1 MLNILHQ
8 RNESQVLL
16 LALRSDELKNEDVAL
31 RLNSVKRLGTI
42 ALALGEERTRTEL
55 IPFLSESNDDED
67 EVLLA
72 MADELGSFVSYVGGP
87 SYAHYLLPP
96 LEGLAIV
103 EETVVREKAVASL
116 NNVGAV
122 LPDSSIADHL
132 VPLIKVR
139 LPSSDSIFVSTC
151 TLAVLAQVQFIIPAC
166 RAWCID
172 DELCAILLLHCFCVA
187 DVAHAHGCAVLAASC
202 NNRLVYIAS
211 LVMWSVRNCIPPCP
225 KKSAS
230 RFATAV
236 WQVVSRRHPNGQK
249 GSSFPPWQVCRH
261 CRA

>member
-1 MLNILHQ
+1 M
-8 RNESQVLL
+8 
-16 LALRSDELKNEDVAL
+16 LRSDELKNEDVAL

-103 EETVVREKAVASL
+103 EETVVRERAVDSL
-116 NNVGAV
+116 NKVGAV

-132 VPLIKVR
+132 VPLIKVS
-139 LPSSDSIFVSTC
+139 LPCSHAMFLSVC
-151 TLAVLAQVQFIIPAC
+151 TQLTSAASFIGVCLHWTIC
-166 RAWCID
+166 NNVTM
-172 DELCAILLLHCFCVA
+172 LYKILLLHCLCVA
-187 DVAHAHGCAVLAASC
+187 CGASAHGCAFSCSVLRQPIGLHLGSHHVECLQLHTPVRLSTCEQTCGNCMASYVGMTP
-202 NNRLVYIAS
+202 RWSEGQQLSALAS
-211 LVMWSVRNCIPPCP
+211 LQTLWSLKV
-225 KKSAS
+225 SAK
-230 RFATAV
+230 R
-236 WQVVSRRHPNGQK
+236 
-249 GSSFPPWQVCRH
+249 SSLYFRT
-261 CRA
+261 